1 MCPGYRMDRGTRMEE
16 AMAEEKTAALIKQA
30 EEDLLH
36 TYNRYPLV
44 IDHGDGMYLYDA
56 DGKQYL
62 DFVAGIAVFALGYH
76 NEKYNDALKE
86 QIDKIIHTSNY
97 YYNEPA
103 IKAAHRLKEISGMD
117 RVFFTNSGAESVEGA
132 IKAAMKYAY
141 LKDGRSDH
149 EVIAMEHSFHGRT
162 YGALSVTGNPKYREA
177 YGPMVA
183 NVHFARLNDIQ
194 SVRNQ
199 ITPRTAAIIL
209 EVVQGEGGL
218 VPAEESFL
226 KEVRAICDARD
237 ILLIFDEVQCGM
249 GRTGYMYAWQKYGI
263 KPDIMTTAKALGCG
277 VPVGAFLM
285 TQRVADHSLSAG
297 DHGTTYGGNP
307 LATAAVCKVLDLY
320 DELHL
325 VDHVREVSPVFEQKL
340 NALVKEYRCILTR
353 RGAGLM
359 QGLVFD
365 RPVGGIILKAME
377 KGLILINAG
386 PNIIRFVPPLIVEE
400 KHIDEML
407 SILRE
412 CIDEFLEENS

>member
-1 MCPGYRMDRGTRMEE
+1 
-16 AMAEEKTAALIKQA
+16 MAEEKTAALIKQA

>member
-1 MCPGYRMDRGTRMEE
+1 
-16 AMAEEKTAALIKQA
+16 MAEEKTAALIKQA

-249 GRTGYMYAWQKYGI
+249 GRTGYMYAWQKYGV

-325 VDHVREVSPVFEQKL
+325 VDHVREVSPVFEEKL

>member
-1 MCPGYRMDRGTRMEE
+1 
-16 AMAEEKTAALIKQA
+16 MAEEKTAALIKQA

-320 DELHL
+320 EELHL